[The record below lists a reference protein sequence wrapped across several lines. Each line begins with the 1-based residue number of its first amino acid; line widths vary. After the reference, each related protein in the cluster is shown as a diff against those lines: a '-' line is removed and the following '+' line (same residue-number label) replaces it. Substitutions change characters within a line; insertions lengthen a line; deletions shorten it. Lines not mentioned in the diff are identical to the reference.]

1 MGTAGFEPGDRKS
14 PVPRSFLSQ
23 EEGRIRR
30 PAIQGAGSSATR
42 SRNKSRYV
50 YPLHRGRV
58 PLFEQERRVR
68 IANDPLTLL
77 ASDRSSDSVKGD
89 SGPSEWLPPNRG
101 IHCAPSVRFAQV
113 AASTNYP

>member
-14 PVPRSFLSQ
+14 PFRVAFSLKKRGGFVDRRSRAPDPAPQ
-23 EEGRIRR
+23 GRAIRTVTY
-30 PAIQGAGSSATR
+30 TR
-42 SRNKSRYV
+42 STVVGSPSSSRKGACEL
-50 YPLHRGRV
+50 P
-58 PLFEQERRVR
+58 
-68 IANDPLTLL
+68 NDPLTLL